1 MPENFEVKNYK
12 SFSVFSRLGMIIYV
26 LVDFMLGMDV
36 DCYLD
41 CLARL

>member
-1 MPENFEVKNYK
+1 MSKNCEVKSYK
-12 SFSVFSRLGMIIYV
+12 SFSVFSRLGLIIYV
-26 LVDFMLGMDV
+26 LVDLMLGMDV